1 METIAVCVNP
11 AKLLAS
17 LRYAFTNKYTVVTEL
32 MQNARRAKASYVA
45 LDYDGK
51 SQTLTVRDDGV
62 GIAEWQ
68 KLFTV
73 GDSGWDEI
81 TARDEH
87 AFGLGFM
94 KSLYSARRCIVR
106 SRGRMIAFDTAE
118 ALRQVPIDVR
128 TTPSATETVVTLEG
142 VVLEEL
148 GRRIEVLASA
158 FPIPVIYN
166 GARLARPVALDS
178 KPFVATPIGHVHLVG
193 TEDGKAVAS
202 TLLVLQGFA
211 VHGDP
216 RFDREGNIVHLDPR
230 QFDARLPDRDVLID
244 EGDVVK
250 HVDAHL
256 KAMWRVRL
264 EDAKRTLASDA
275 FVARFFE
282 AAVTWGA
289 TDLLADVPLLPGRL
303 FARIVGFPIQ
313 EGYGDARYLQVLPGL
328 LHQEQFRS
336 GELKAV
342 VLPATDVENIP
353 YWMFAKA
360 KGFVV
365 LTRAWGVADNH
376 WIWEHVLELEN
387 HPPKVEIIGERLR
400 STLDGQWVTPD
411 VVLCEAYRVGIDGDV
426 VELTDEAMV
435 WTGVSGDEQLV
446 LVPDGELSGAAV
458 EQCSS
463 YLDEDDRWRGDF
475 ADHDR
480 EALASLIRRLR
491 SSDPTEALR
500 SLIAELKLEQ
510 YPSLHGHTFSVQVGG
525 ERSTHEVRL
534 VA

>member
-1 METIAVCVNP
+1 MEQIAVCVNP

-45 LDYDGK
+45 VDYDSK
-51 SQTLTVRDDGV
+51 AQTLTVRDDGV

-73 GDSGWDEI
+73 GESGWDAA

-87 AFGLGFM
+87 AFGVGFM
-94 KSLYSARRCIVR
+94 KSLYSARRCTVL
-106 SRGRMIAFDTAE
+106 SRDKMIAFDTAE
-118 ALRQVPIDVR
+118 ALRQVPIDVQ
-128 TTPSATETVVTLEG
+128 TMPSATQTVVTLEG
-142 VVLEEL
+142 VALEDLE
-148 GRRIEVLASA
+148 RRMEVLASA

-178 KPFVATPIGHVHLVG
+178 KPFVSTPIGHVHLVG

-244 EGDVVK
+244 EADVVK
-250 HVDAHL
+250 QVDAQL

-264 EDAKRTLASDA
+264 EQAKRTLSSEA

-289 TDLLADVPLLPGRL
+289 TDLFADVPLLPGRL
-303 FARIVGFPIQ
+303 FARIVGYPIQ
-313 EGYGDARYLQVLPGL
+313 EGYGDARYLHALPGL
-328 LHQEQFRS
+328 LRQEQFRN

-342 VLPATDVENIP
+342 VLSATDAENIP

-360 KGFVV
+360 KGFV
-365 LTRAWGVADNH
+365 LFTRAWGVADNH
-376 WIWEHVLELEN
+376 WIWEHVLEIEN
-387 HPPKVEIIGERLR
+387 HRPQVEVVGERLR
-400 STLDGQWVTPD
+400 STLEGQWIRPD

-426 VELTDEAMV
+426 VELTHEAMV
-435 WTGVSGDEQLV
+435 WTGASGDEQLV

-463 YLDEDDRWRGDF
+463 YLDEDDHWRGEF
-475 ADHDR
+475 VDR
-480 EALASLIRRLR
+480 DRDALAKLIRRLR

-500 SLIAELKLEQ
+500 SLIGELKLEQ
-510 YPSLHGHTFSVQVGG
+510 YPGLHGHTFSVQVGG
-525 ERSTHEVRL
+525 ERSAHQVRL